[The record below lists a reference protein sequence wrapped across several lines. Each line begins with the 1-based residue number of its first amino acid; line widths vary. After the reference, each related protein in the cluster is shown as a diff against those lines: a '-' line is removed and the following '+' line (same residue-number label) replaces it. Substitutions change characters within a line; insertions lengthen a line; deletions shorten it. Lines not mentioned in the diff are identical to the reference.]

1 MSWYMSGV
9 RALFNMIVLRL
20 PPRNPQR
27 GLYEH
32 IGTGRPRAMA
42 ARTAETRA
50 EPTEDTPAAPENR
63 PASTSYA
70 SQTTYKDG
78 GLACTSIAVF
88 WGLSCVL
95 RMVEPMCSQAQMTL
109 LVQTAA
115 ATHAAINGTRVHG
128 GGTTLQQHEV
138 LENIDKPCSVRAEEL
153 YGYTTPRLPEL
164 AAFVHVSELFAL
176 LRPGEA
182 LVLTGGGHTTALFRT
197 AAGLL
202 HCLDSMPA
210 RVAAVASAEALVA
223 VLLASH
229 KGMQEFTA
237 TRLVQR

>member
-1 MSWYMSGV
+1 MSSNYISKT
-9 RALFNMIVLRL
+9 IS
-20 PPRNPQR
+20 NPTLAHNLQP
-27 GLYEH
+27 GPCEH
-32 IGTGRPRAMA
+32 IWTGRSRAMDETQA
-42 ARTAETRA
+42 ETRAKTTAETRA
-50 EPTEDTPAAPENR
+50 
-63 PASTSYA
+63 YA
-70 SQTTYKDG
+70 SQTTYKDV
-78 GLACTSIAVF
+78 GLERTSIAVF
-88 WGLSCVL
+88 CGLSCVL
-95 RMVEPMCSQAQMTL
+95 HMVEPMCSQAQMRL

-115 ATHAAINGTRVHG
+115 ATHAAISATHAQG
-128 GGTTLQQHEV
+128 GSTTLQQHEV
-138 LENIDKPCSVRAEEL
+138 LQNIDKPCSVLAEEL

-223 VLLASH
+223 LLKASH

-237 TRLVQR
+237 TRLVLRQPLVAHGD

>member
-1 MSWYMSGV
+1 MSQAG
-9 RALFNMIVLRL
+9 A
-20 PPRNPQR
+20 
-27 GLYEH
+27 EATAAAAH
-32 IGTGRPRAMA
+32 TATRPA
-42 ARTAETRA
+42 ARPAAETA
-50 EPTEDTPAAPENR
+50 
-63 PASTSYA
+63 YA
-70 SQTTYKDG
+70 SQTTYPDG

-88 WGLSCVL
+88 WSLSCVL
-95 RMVEPMCSQAQMTL
+95 RMVEPRCSQAQMQL
-109 LVQTAA
+109 LMRTAA
-115 ATHAAINGTRVHG
+115 ATHAAIAGTRAG
-128 GGTTLQQHEV
+128 AASATLQQHEV
-138 LENIDKPCSVRAEEL
+138 LQNIDKPCSVRAEEL
-153 YGYTTPRLPEL
+153 YGYTTRRLPEL

-210 RVAAVASAEALVA
+210 RVAAVASAPALVA

-237 TRLVQR
+237 TRLALAAHGD

>member
-1 MSWYMSGV
+1 MSPA
-9 RALFNMIVLRL
+9 ALAPTTPAEPAPI
-20 PPRNPQR
+20 PPAQP
-27 GLYEH
+27 
-32 IGTGRPRAMA
+32 A
-42 ARTAETRA
+42 AETA
-50 EPTEDTPAAPENR
+50 
-63 PASTSYA
+63 YA
-70 SQTTYKDG
+70 SQTTYQDG

-95 RMVEPMCSQAQMTL
+95 RMVEPMCSQAQMQL
-109 LVQTAA
+109 LVKTAA
-115 ATHAAINGTRVHG
+115 ATHAAITRTHARSG
-128 GGTTLQQHEV
+128 STTLQQHEV
-138 LENIDKPCSVRAEEL
+138 LQNIDKPCSVLTKEL
-153 YGYTTPRLPEL
+153 YSYTTPRLPEL

-223 VLLASH
+223 VLKASH
-229 KGMQEFTA
+229 RGMQEFTA
-237 TRLVQR
+237 TRLVLRQPLEAHGDKRLRD